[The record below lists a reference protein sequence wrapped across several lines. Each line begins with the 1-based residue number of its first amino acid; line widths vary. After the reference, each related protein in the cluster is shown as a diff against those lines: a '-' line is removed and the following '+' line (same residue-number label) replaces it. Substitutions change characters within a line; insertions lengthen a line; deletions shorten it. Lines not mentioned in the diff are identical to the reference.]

1 MTSLKALRESY
12 QEEVERA
19 ANLAKTANSNSS
31 ISSKISH
38 FSHFSHFSRE
48 LQNEDELELQFLR
61 DERAAIR
68 EYDAGM
74 NRSKAEYLSILDVP
88 CLPKPSK
95 KYITEDNSHHDDHLD
110 LKRNE

>member
-1 MTSLKALRESY
+1 MMTSLKALRESY

-31 ISSKISH
+31 ISSKI
-38 FSHFSHFSRE
+38 SHFSHFSRE

>member
-1 MTSLKALRESY
+1 MMTSLKALRESY

-38 FSHFSHFSRE
+38 FSHFSRE

-68 EYDAGM
+68 EYDARM

-110 LKRNE
+110 LKTNE

>member
-1 MTSLKALRESY
+1 MMASLKALRESY

-38 FSHFSHFSRE
+38 FSHFSRE

-74 NRSKAEYLSILDVP
+74 TRSKAEYLSVLDVP
-88 CLPKPSK
+88 CLPEPSNK
-95 KYITEDNSHHDDHLD
+95 HITYDKSQLD
-110 LKRNE
+110 PDINE

>member
-1 MTSLKALRESY
+1 MASLRALRQRY
-12 QEEVERA
+12 QEDVEKA

-31 ISSKISH
+31 TNSEVSRI
-38 FSHFSHFSRE
+38 SHFSRE

-74 NRSKAEYLSILDVP
+74 TRSKAEYLSVLDVP
-88 CLPKPSK
+88 CLPEPSNK
-95 KYITEDNSHHDDHLD
+95 HITYDKSQLD
-110 LKRNE
+110 PDINE